1 MRRAISPY
9 HLFMLALSVYAVG
22 VPLAELLHEFS
33 AEQVRVFDQMD
44 YVLCAVF
51 FGDFCI
57 SLSRAP
63 DRWAYLK
70 KWGWIDLISSIPF
83 WHWLRWGRIARVVF
97 IFRLLSELRG
107 RRIMNEVAV
116 QRRAHSSFLAAG
128 LVSVVVMSVGA
139 VLVLE
144 FESGV
149 NPDLVRAEDA
159 LWWALVTITTVG
171 YGDVAPL
178 TDPGRIIASVMM
190 CCGVGLFG
198 TFTAFVAAWF
208 LQPAEQE
215 QDQELARLRR
225 EVRDV
230 RRVLDDIARR
240 L

>member
-1 MRRAISPY
+1 MRRALSPY

-22 VPLAELLHEFS
+22 VPIAELLHDFS
-33 AEQVRVFDQMD
+33 VEQIRVFNQMD

-51 FGDFCI
+51 FGDFLI
-57 SLSRAP
+57 SMSRASDP
-63 DRWAYLK
+63 RAYFK

-171 YGDVAPL
+171 YGDVAPM

-215 QDQELARLRR
+215 QDQELARVRR
-225 EVRDV
+225 ELRDIKGA
-230 RRVLDDIARR
+230 LDEIKRK